1 MKMKIK
7 IKIKINKEDPIKHKI
22 FCTAKETIQNLKT
35 TYQMRES
42 VYKWSNWQEI
52 NLQNIQTTHAALM
65 KKQTQTINQKMGSKP
80 IIMEKI
86 KTIKLKKLI

>member
-1 MKMKIK
+1 MAFAQQRKTFKK
-7 IKIKINKEDPIKHKI
+7 QNKQTKKNAE
-22 FCTAKETIQNLKT
+22 KT
-35 TYQMRES
+35 THRMGKS
-42 VYKWSNWQEI
+42 LCKWGDWQGI